1 MLLSCHIRI
10 SEWIWT
16 LLLLECQGTPCSKQ
30 VQHQKCKWQHNRV
43 WTHSH
48 LIHLATQPLNHITS
62 VCLWTNWLWVY
73 IPLLSHN
80 PFLYVGVILL
90 VFKSGENIPEEKDWL
105 ERIASWS
112 GISLLRKSPR
122 DFEILGWCPVG
133 PVLPHGEKAP
143 LQPWLATL
151 LVMVSQWKCLMG

>member
-1 MLLSCHIRI
+1 MLFSCHIRI
-10 SEWIWT
+10 SEWIST
-16 LLLLECQGTPCSKQ
+16 LLLPECQGTPCSKQ
-30 VQHQKCKWQHNRV
+30 VQHQKFKWQHNRV

-73 IPLLSHN
+73 SPLLSLN

-105 ERIASWS
+105 ERISSWS
-112 GISLLRKSPR
+112 GISLLRSFK
-122 DFEILGWCPVG
+122 ILIEKLFG
-133 PVLPHGEKAP
+133 PSLSTLKEVILNTSEVSIGVTNNDS
-143 LQPWLATL
+143 LLASG
-151 LVMVSQWKCLMG
+151 M